1 MEKRESSYTVGGT
14 VNWYNHY
21 GEQCGGSLKNLKIEL
36 LYDPATPL
44 LGIYP
49 EKTRIQKDTCTP
61 VFIVTLFIVAKSWEQ
76 PKCPL
81 TEEWIKKMRHAHAW
95 NITQPKKE
103 WNNAVCSNMDGPRD
117 YHTMWSVRQRKIYI
131 IWYHLYVESD

>member
-44 LGIYP
+44 LGIFP
-49 EKTRIQKDTCTP
+49 KKTLIWKDTYILMWT
-61 VFIVTLFIVAKSWEQ
+61 A
-76 PKCPL
+76 
-81 TEEWIKKMRHAHAW
+81 AHYNSQDMEA
-95 NITQPKKE
+95 T
-103 WNNAVCSNMDGPRD
+103 
-117 YHTMWSVRQRKIYI
+117 
-131 IWYHLYVESD
+131 